1 MKNPHKKEV
10 ENIKKITGSFEEH
23 LLQELQ
29 DPEFAAGYINEA
41 IEEGE
46 VKYFLHALGN
56 VVKAQGMSKV
66 AKQAGINRE
75 NAYRAIS
82 KEGNPTIKSVSAL
95 LNAIGLRL
103 ETKPLKPKTP
113 RRRKAVNELVN

>member
-1 MKNPHKKEV
+1 MTKKEL
-10 ENIKKITGSFEEH
+10 ERTRQITGSFHDYLIEQ
-23 LLQELQ
+23 LR
-29 DPEFAAGYINEA
+29 DPEMAAEYINEA
-41 IEEGE
+41 IEGGE

-103 ETKPLKPKTP
+103 ETKPLKTKTP
-113 RRRKAVNELVN
+113 RRRKSANELVN